1 MQKVDVRSV
10 RMTVQSRGQ
19 VTLPKQM
26 REAMGLE
33 PGDIVIA
40 VPERDGTFRLE
51 RFERMSL
58 DAIIARWG
66 DPTPRNV
73 DEVDSLIEEA
83 REAYAD
89 ELAKEYGE

>member
-1 MQKVDVRSV
+1 M
-10 RMTVQSRGQ
+10 QSRGQ